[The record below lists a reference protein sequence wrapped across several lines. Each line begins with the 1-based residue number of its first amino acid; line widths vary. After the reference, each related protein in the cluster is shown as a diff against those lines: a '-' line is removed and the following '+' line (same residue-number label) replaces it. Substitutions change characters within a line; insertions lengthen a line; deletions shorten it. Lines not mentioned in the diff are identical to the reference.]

1 MDKKAIKTFAIESR
15 KKLIEEVKYQA
26 SLLGITAKGIAEPVE
41 KAEGMEVYDIGA
53 SNPNTIYGEAIKQRQ
68 NLVKRIN
75 EKGFDNV
82 VEEVAYTWFN
92 RIIAIRFMEV
102 NDYLP
107 TRVRVLSSQIEGKI
121 EPDIVTE
128 SPHIDLDF
136 TEEEIQQIY
145 HLKNDNKL
153 DELFRLLFIKQCN
166 KLNEILPELF
176 EKTADYTELLLSIS
190 FTNEDGVI
198 RQLIDNISK
207 EDFTDQVEIIG
218 WFYQYYN
225 TELKDDTFKQLKK
238 RVKISKERIPAAT
251 QLFTP
256 DWIVRYMVEN
266 SLGRLWLEG
275 HPNSNLKENWKY
287 YLDET
292 EQEPEVQIELDKIR
306 EDSKNLKPVDIKIID
321 PAMGSGHILVYAFEV
336 LMQIYTSVGYS
347 ERDAAEFILK
357 KNIYGLDIDD
367 RAYQIAYF
375 AVMMK
380 ARSYNHRILN
390 KNIEPQICAI
400 KESNLITD
408 ELIDFVSEDDLR
420 LENDLKYLKRIFL
433 DSKEYG
439 SIINLKELNWDSIIK
454 ILSQIENSQYS
465 DINSISHQ
473 QNVKSLYP
481 LIKQSEILTRK
492 YDIVITNPP
501 YMGNRNMNKSLSNY
515 LRNNYPDS
523 KKDLFAVFIEKCQ
536 TMMNKNSFLA
546 MITQHVFMFLSG
558 CLF

>member
-26 SLLGITAKGIAEPVE
+26 SLLGITSKGIAEPVE
-41 KAEGMEVYDIGA
+41 KAEGIEVYDIGA
-53 SNPNTIYGEAIKQRQ
+53 SNPNTIYDKAIKQRK

-75 EKGFDNV
+75 EKSFDNV

-107 TRVRVLSSQIEGKI
+107 TRVKVLSSQIEGKI

-128 SPHIDLDF
+128 APHLDLEF
-136 TEEEIQQIY
+136 TEEEIKQIY
-145 HLKNDNKL
+145 KLKNDNKP

-190 FTNEDGVI
+190 FTNEEGIV
-198 RQLIDNISK
+198 RQLIDNISE

-218 WFYQYYN
+218 WLYQYYN

-287 YLDET
+287 YLDEA
-292 EQEPEVQIELDKIR
+292 EQEEEVQIGLEKIR
-306 EDSKNLKPVDIKIID
+306 EDVKNLKPEDIKIID

-336 LMQIYTSVGYS
+336 LMQIYTSSGYS
-347 ERDAAEFILK
+347 ERDAAESILK
-357 KNIYGLDIDD
+357 NNLYGLDIDD
-367 RAYQIAYF
+367 RAYQLAYF

-380 ARSYNHRILN
+380 GRSYNR
-390 KNIEPQICAI
+390 
-400 KESNLITD
+400 
-408 ELIDFVSEDDLR
+408 
-420 LENDLKYLKRIFL
+420 
-433 DSKEYG
+433 
-439 SIINLKELNWDSIIK
+439 
-454 ILSQIENSQYS
+454 
-465 DINSISHQ
+465 
-473 QNVKSLYP
+473 
-481 LIKQSEILTRK
+481 
-492 YDIVITNPP
+492 
-501 YMGNRNMNKSLSNY
+501 
-515 LRNNYPDS
+515 
-523 KKDLFAVFIEKCQ
+523 
-536 TMMNKNSFLA
+536 
-546 MITQHVFMFLSG
+546 
-558 CLF
+558 

>member
-41 KAEGMEVYDIGA
+41 KADGIEVYDIGA
-53 SNPNTIYGEAIKQRQ
+53 SNPNTIYDEAIQQRK

-107 TRVRVLSSQIEGKI
+107 TRVRVLSSDTEGKI

-128 SPHIDLDF
+128 APHIDLGF
-136 TEEEIQQIY
+136 TEEEIEQIY
-145 HLKNDNKL
+145 QLKNDNKL

-190 FTNEDGVI
+190 FTNEEGVV
-198 RQLIDNISK
+198 RQLIDNISQ
-207 EDFTDQVEIIG
+207 EDFRDQVEIIG
-218 WFYQYYN
+218 WLYQYYN

-238 RVKISKERIPAAT
+238 RVKISKDRIPAAT

-266 SLGRLWLEG
+266 SLGRLWLDG
-275 HPNSNLKENWKY
+275 HPDSSLKENWKY
-287 YLDET
+287 YLDEA
-292 EQEPEVQIELDKIR
+292 EQEPEVQLDLAQIQ
-306 EDSKNLKPVDIKIID
+306 EDAKNIKPEDIKIID

-347 ERDAAEFILK
+347 KKDAAVSILK
-357 KNIYGLDIDD
+357 NNIYGLDIDD
-367 RAYQIAYF
+367 RAYQLAYLSL
-375 AVMMK
+375 MLK
-380 ARSYNHRILN
+380 ARVYNKGILT
-390 KNIEPQICAI
+390 KKIEPQISSI
-400 KESNLITD
+400 QESNVLPD
-408 ELIDFVSEDDLR
+408 ELIDFIADNN
-420 LENDLKYLKRIFL
+420 LEIKGDLKYLKDIFKNA
-433 DSKEYG
+433 KEYG
-439 SIINLKELNWDSIIK
+439 SIIEFKSIDIDSLLDRLTEIKETNYDDFYSIKYQNQTNYTYK
-454 ILSQIENSQYS
+454 ILIQTFI
-465 DINSISHQ
+465 
-473 QNVKSLYP
+473 L
-481 LIKQSEILTRK
+481 SEK
-492 YDIVITNPP
+492 YDVVITNPP
-501 YMGNRNMNKSLSNY
+501 YMGNNGMNKNLLNY
-515 LRNNYPDS
+515 LKKNFPDS
-523 KKDLFAVFIEKCQ
+523 KKDLFAVFIEKCLK
-536 TMMNKNSFLA
+536 MVVDNRYLA
-546 MITQHVFMFLSG
+546 MITQQA
-558 CLF
+558 